1 MSSSGLLVVAWA
13 YGLVFARA
21 AGSSGE
27 PLGTLGE
34 CARCFAENARLT
46 GRIEQLLVRVGQL
59 EVELATLR
67 ADGQGANS
75 AREGG
80 LNGAFVHDNLHEAAS
95 TALSCPVPC

>member
-46 GRIEQLLVRVGQL
+46 GRIEQLVVRVGQL

-80 LNGAFVHDNLHEAAS
+80 SH
-95 TALSCPVPC
+95 

>member
-59 EVELATLR
+59 EAELATTLR
-67 ADGQGANS
+67 ADGQGANT

-80 LNGAFVHDNLHEAAS
+80 SH
-95 TALSCPVPC
+95 

>member
-1 MSSSGLLVVAWA
+1 MSSSGFLFVASLA

-46 GRIEQLLVRVGQL
+46 GRIEQLVVRVGQL
-59 EVELATLR
+59 EAELATTR
-67 ADGQGANS
+67 ADGQGASS
-75 AREGG
+75 AREGARIERCFG
-80 LNGAFVHDNLHEAAS
+80 S
-95 TALSCPVPC
+95 R

>member
-1 MSSSGLLVVAWA
+1 MTSSELLVVAWA

-67 ADGQGANS
+67 ADGQGASS

-80 LNGAFVHDNLHEAAS
+80 SH
-95 TALSCPVPC
+95 

>member
-34 CARCFAENARLT
+34 CAREHARCFAENARLT

-59 EVELATLR
+59 EAKLAKTLR
-67 ADGQGANS
+67 ADGQGASS

-80 LNGAFVHDNLHEAAS
+80 S
-95 TALSCPVPC
+95 R